1 MITFKVVA
9 VDISGN
15 GNPRLSDVVVFGQ
28 ISLFVLKAPEPSL
41 NHDVVRPAA
50 LAVHTLADSVFAD
63 ELAIAVACKLTALI
77 RVQNLRFCYL
87 KGLLTGPDDHCCIQ
101 SVIDIP
107 ADDIPAV
114 PVDDR
119 RQIKE
124 AMFGGNVGYINRPG
138 LIRRVDNCI
147 AEKVR
152 THLCLL
158 HPLGKVHCKI
168 HD

>member
-77 RVQNLRFCYL
+77 RV
-87 KGLLTGPDDHCCIQ
+87 
-101 SVIDIP
+101 IP
-107 ADDIPAV
+107 NS
-114 PVDDR
+114 
-119 RQIKE
+119 
-124 AMFGGNVGYINRPG
+124 G
-138 LIRRVDNCI
+138 
-147 AEKVR
+147 
-152 THLCLL
+152 
-158 HPLGKVHCKI
+158 
-168 HD
+168 